1 MIPRRPSGPPQIP
14 DHRTA
19 LRRRRL
25 LLWSALPVLLVLG
38 IAGKLL
44 SLSLLTGQA
53 SSAFDAGDAGAVHW
67 AAEGLGL
74 ANVVERHKAPFAA
87 GDAKALSGDYP
98 AARLLF
104 EEALAAVPAG
114 SRDECVIRINLG
126 LAIETLGDGKLEADD
141 PASAALLYAEALDIV
156 EGAPAGCF
164 AGDLAAE
171 SGRQLT
177 DAKGRLNDK
186 IAAASGP
193 ADPGEQVPRNDA
205 AEGRESARQSQLE
218 QLEEDARQAQR
229 ERNAGRERAKYLD
242 SDSGA
247 GVDRPW

>member
-1 MIPRRPSGPPQIP
+1 MIPRGPSDPRQIP

-25 LLWSALPVLLVLG
+25 LLWSALPVLLVLS
-38 IAGKLL
+38 IVGKLL
-44 SLSLLTGQA
+44 SLSLLAGQA
-53 SSAFDAGDAGAVHW
+53 SSAFDAGDAGAVHR

-104 EEALAAVPAG
+104 QEALAAVPAG
-114 SRDECVIRINLG
+114 SRDECVTRINLG
-126 LAIETLGDGKLEADD
+126 LAIEMDGDGKLRADD
-141 PASAALLYAEALDIV
+141 PASAAFLYAEALDVV

-164 AGDLAAE
+164 AGEPAAE
-171 SGRQLT
+171 NGQQLT
-177 DAKGRLNDK
+177 DAKGRLSDK
-186 IAAASGP
+186 VAAASGP
-193 ADPGEQVPRNDA
+193 ADPGEQAPRDDA
-205 AEGRESARQSQLE
+205 ADGQESARQSQLE

-229 ERNAGRERAKYLD
+229 ERNAGRERGEYLD
-242 SDSGA
+242 SDAGA